1 MRASTTDMGV
11 VARRADQRQDGV
23 RAMGSGVAPLEE
35 TFIDG
40 TSVSGAAPAGVVP
53 SWAERAA
60 FGTSV
65 LPQTDRSDRQAPS
78 SSLRLGGGLLGALA
92 RAGRPED
99 VVRVILERSEGLRSL
114 GSELPG
120 PVATL
125 VERIVR
131 TEDIASAEGRRGAA
145 AVDTEGVLSSRR
157 SHGSVRASRLSGR
170 SPTYRTLSRGSA
182 GASGSAGVG
191 ASQTMKL
198 ANKLMKLIHLAER
211 DRKDARGQVRMAE
224 DSAEARAEGRGSTS
238 TGNGSGEPV
247 SIQALQRDVL
257 EAVLRELELTMIR
270 NQGDPD
276 GWW

>member
-1 MRASTTDMGV
+1 
-11 VARRADQRQDGV
+11 
-23 RAMGSGVAPLEE
+23 
-35 TFIDG
+35 
-40 TSVSGAAPAGVVP
+40 VP

-65 LPQTDRSDRQAPS
+65 LPQTERSDRQAPS

-114 GSELPG
+114 GSELPS

-131 TEDIASAEGRRGAA
+131 IEDGAA
-145 AVDTEGVLSSRR
+145 AQERRGEAAIDTEGVLSPRR
-157 SHGSVRASRLSGR
+157 SHGSVRASRLSSR
-170 SPTYRTLSRGSA
+170 SPSYRTLSRGSA
-182 GASGSAGVG
+182 GAGSNAGVG

-211 DRKDARGQVRMAE
+211 DRKDAQSQVRMAE
-224 DSAEARAEGRGSTS
+224 DSAEARAEGRGGKP
-238 TGNGSGEPV
+238 TGGRPSEPV

-257 EAVLRELELTMIR
+257 EAVLRELELTMVR